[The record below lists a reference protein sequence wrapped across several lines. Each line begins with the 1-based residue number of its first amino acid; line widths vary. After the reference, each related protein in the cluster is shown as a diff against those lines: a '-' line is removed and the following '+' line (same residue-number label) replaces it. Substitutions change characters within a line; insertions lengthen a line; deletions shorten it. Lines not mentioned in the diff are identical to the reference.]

1 MKAVLNRAKVALL
14 MKILTILE
22 RVSRKIRAKVG
33 VDYAIRGSIVANQGR
48 SIPRP
53 SMTLISREFS
63 RRRPADTLHC
73 ASAASACVGKFPH
86 QIEFDSDDLSNPD
99 LQ

>member
-63 RRRPADTLHC
+63 RRRPAGM
-73 ASAASACVGKFPH
+73 GKFPH